1 MKGKDLY
8 CFYFVVIISTVIS
21 PFVFDKDFKKYSDL
35 ITFLSI
41 IIGFTIT
48 SLAIIYGSPLTTALY
63 DCPDTNYYN
72 KLKRLK
78 HFFSHSIHFEIL
90 SILLIFISPEEITIP
105 IKGIIIGKHLFILPI
120 LTGTIYCFY
129 KIFKELLHIFS
140 HPTIKP

>member
-8 CFYFVVIISTVIS
+8 SFYFVIIISIVIS
-21 PFVFDKDFKKYSDL
+21 PFVFDKDFKKYSEL

-48 SLAIIYGSPLTTALY
+48 TLAIIYGSPLTTALY
-63 DCPDTNYYN
+63 DSPDKNYYN

-78 HFFSHSIHFEIL
+78 HFFSHSIYFEIL
-90 SILLIFISPEEITIP
+90 SIFLIFIYPEEIT

-120 LTGTIYCFY
+120 LTGTLYCFY

-140 HPTIKP
+140 HPTINP